1 VNSNGIPL
9 TVEDARAHL
18 TSQPFSVLLGA
29 RLVSFDADGAVL
41 EVDTRPDL
49 LQQNGF
55 LHGGVLAYA
64 ADNCLTYAAGTTL
77 GPGVLTGGM
86 TIEYVRPAQG
96 RVLRATARVVH
107 AGRRRAVCR
116 CELEMVSDDG
126 STRLCAVAQGTVLP
140 VDTVRTVDASLHTT

>member
-1 VNSNGIPL
+1 MSNNGIPL
-9 TVEDARAHL
+9 TADDARVHL

-29 RLVSFDADGAVL
+29 RLVSFDEEGAVL
-41 EVDTRPDL
+41 EVDARPDL

-64 ADNCLTYAAGTTL
+64 ADNCLTYAAGTVF

-96 RVLRATARVVH
+96 RTLRATARVVH
-107 AGRRRAVCR
+107 SGRRRAVCR
-116 CELEMVSDDG
+116 CDLEMIADDG
-126 STRLCAVAQGTVLP
+126 DIRLCAVAQGTVLP
-140 VDTVRTVDASLHTT
+140 VAAP

>member
-1 VNSNGIPL
+1 MSSSGARL
-9 TVEDARAHL
+9 SVEDARTHL
-18 TSQPFSVLLGA
+18 ASQPFSVLLGA

-41 EVDTRPDL
+41 EVDSRPDL

-64 ADNCLTYAAGTTL
+64 ADNTLTYAAGTAL

-96 RVLRATARVVH
+96 RTLRATARVIH
-107 AGRRRAVCR
+107 SGRRRAVCR
-116 CELEMVSDDG
+116 CELEMVADDG

-140 VDTVRTVDASLHTT
+140 VAVP